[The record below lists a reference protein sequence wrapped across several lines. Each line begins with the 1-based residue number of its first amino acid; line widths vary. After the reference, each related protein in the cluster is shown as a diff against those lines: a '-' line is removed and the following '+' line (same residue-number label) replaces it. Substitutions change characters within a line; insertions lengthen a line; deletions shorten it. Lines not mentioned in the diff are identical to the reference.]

1 MNSRRTEIILSAC
14 MCFVS
19 DVFRDIWNM
28 GLLVEERDQISTE
41 KSLTV
46 LLFKIQQVFTGSR
59 AVAEGIPGLLNWLV
73 FGKNTMA
80 WDD

>member
-1 MNSRRTEIILSAC
+1 
-14 MCFVS
+14 
-19 DVFRDIWNM
+19 M